1 MSGDTFQRSPR
12 RPSLLG
18 FNPRPT
24 IMSGDTCQAPCHK
37 HRFLRFNP
45 RPTIMSGDTERHRL
59 LIPFQ
64 RVSIHARQLCRAIHA
79 ARHGLRNFFQFQ
91 STPDN
96 YVGRYP
102 QPGRS
107 GASIFSFQ
115 STPDNYVGRYDWMA
129 SFRLRVFG
137 FNPRPTIMSGDTQT
151 IGIHGMGREVSI
163 HARQLCRAIQ
173 QSCRLSEPILQVS
186 IHARQLCRAIPL
198 PSSASTA
205 HFRVSIHARQL
216 CRAIPRLHRALT
228 NKQLMFQSTPD
239 NYVGRYSA
247 R

>member
-79 ARHGLRNFFQFQ
+79 ARHGLRNFLPCRIPPRKLWRAIPATGTFWGFDILVSIHARQLCRAIRLDGFFPVARFRFQ

-96 YVGRYP
+96 YVGRYSDHRHSRYG
-102 QPGRS
+102 QRS
-107 GASIFSFQ
+107 FNPRPTIMSGDTTVLPTVRAHPS
-115 STPDNYVGRYDWMA
+115 
-129 SFRLRVFG
+129 G
-137 FNPRPTIMSGDTQT
+137 FNPRPTIMSGDT
-151 IGIHGMGREVSI
+151 
-163 HARQLCRAIQ
+163 
-173 QSCRLSEPILQVS
+173 
-186 IHARQLCRAIPL
+186 
-198 PSSASTA
+198 PSVLGV
-205 HFRVSIHARQL
+205 H
-216 CRAIPRLHRALT
+216 CAL
-228 NKQLMFQSTPD
+228 
-239 NYVGRYSA
+239 
-247 R
+247 